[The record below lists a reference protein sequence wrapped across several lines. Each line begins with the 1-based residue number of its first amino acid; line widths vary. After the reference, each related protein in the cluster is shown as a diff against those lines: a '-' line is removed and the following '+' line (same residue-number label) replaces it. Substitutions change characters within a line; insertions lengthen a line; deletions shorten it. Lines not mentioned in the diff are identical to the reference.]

1 MYIVI
6 RKLNNMRSI
15 DQAGRKAAEG
25 VGAIMKQTPGFKGY
39 YVFDGGSGV
48 GGSVSLFD
56 NREAAEAANEK
67 AIAWI
72 KENLAGFYDGQ
83 PPEVI
88 KGEVMAAVLGDQAQQ
103 PSGQEPHA
111 GRDELLRRSVDEI
124 VPEPERIGEG
134 DHPMRDQVRKEATSS
149 RSSS

>member
-15 DQAGRKAAEG
+15 NEAGHKAAEG
-25 VGAIMKQTPGFKGY
+25 VGAIMRQTPGFIAY
-39 YVFDGGSGV
+39 YVFEGENGV

-56 NREAAEAANEK
+56 RREAAEAANEK

-72 KENLAGFYDGQ
+72 KENLASFYDGQ

-88 KGEVMAAVLGDQAQQ
+88 KGEVMATVIGDQAQQ
-103 PSGQEPHA
+103 LSEQAPHA

-124 VPEPERIGEG
+124 VPEAERIGEG
-134 DHPMRDQVRKEATSS
+134 DHPMRDQVRKEAASS
-149 RSSS
+149 RSSG